1 MMETKRLTKQRLKQK
16 SVKLKQ
22 NYKRTG
28 KDQFLISNCLSQ
40 QIILFIFYYY
50 LCYYLYHTLP
60 NDLVLR
66 TVPYRSNKKY
76 LFSSLTHESNMC
88 DFYAD

>member
-16 SVKLKQ
+16 SAKLKQ

-50 LCYYLYHTLP
+50 LCYYSYHTLP
-60 NDLVLR
+60 NDLLLR
-66 TVPYRSNKKY
+66 YYRRVIKNAFY
-76 LFSSLTHESNMC
+76 FSSLTHESNMC